1 MPSTPANGITLEYQ
15 TFGDP
20 EARPLLL
27 LRGLGT
33 QMIQWDPALCARIAE
48 AGHFLVI
55 FDNRDVGL
63 STHFPEAAPPSIAQ
77 ILEARQGGA
86 LPAVPYTLADMAGDV
101 IGLMDAL
108 GLESAHIAG
117 ISMGGMIVQQTALQF
132 PGRVRSMTSIM
143 SSTSDPALPGPTPE
157 AQAALVEPAPS
168 EREAYL
174 EYSVRTGRAFTGKGL
189 GEGFAYDAEK
199 QRALAGR
206 VYDRA
211 FDPDGIARQMGAVM
225 ASGSRAEALAGLSVP
240 SLVIHGADDPLIP
253 LAAGQ
258 ATADAIPGAKMVVVE
273 GMGHDLPPGAWPPI
287 VEALS
292 AHTAAHTEAHTE
304 AHDRPR

>member
-20 EARPLLL
+20 DARPLLL

-33 QMIQWDPALCARIAE
+33 QLIQWDPALCAQIAE

-63 STHFPEAAPPSIAQ
+63 STHFRDDAPPSIAE
-77 ILEARQGGA
+77 ILAARQGGK
-86 LPAVPYTLADMAGDV
+86 LPDVPYTLADMAGDV

-157 AQAALVEPAPS
+157 AQAALMEPAPR

-189 GEGFAYDAEK
+189 GEGFAYDAK
-199 QRALAGR
+199 KARALAGR

-211 FDPDGIARQMGAVM
+211 FDPDGIARQMAAVI
-225 ASGSRAEALAGLSVP
+225 ASGSRAEALASLAVP

-258 ATADAIPGAKMVVVE
+258 ATADAIPGAEMVVVE
-273 GMGHDLPPGAWPPI
+273 GMGHDLPPGAWTPI
-287 VEALS
+287 VEAI
-292 AHTAAHTEAHTE
+292 AAHTERAS
-304 AHDRPR
+304 